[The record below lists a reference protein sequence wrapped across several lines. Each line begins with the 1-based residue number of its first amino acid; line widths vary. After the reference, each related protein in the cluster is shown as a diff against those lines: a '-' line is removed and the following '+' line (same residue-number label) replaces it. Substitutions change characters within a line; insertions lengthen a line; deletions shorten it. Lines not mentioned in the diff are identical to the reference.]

1 MLSQFTKEGEHQT
14 LADVPFVFP
23 KDVYSVGRLDAD
35 SEGLLILTNDNRLK
49 TKLLDPNERH
59 LKIYLVQVEGSISES
74 ALKQLREG
82 VAIKHNGKVYQTKPA
97 KAQILEEI
105 PMLWERNPPIRFRQN
120 VPTSWLQLTITE
132 GKNRQVRKMT
142 ASVGFPTL
150 RLVRVGI
157 EKLTLGNLQPNGVI
171 EIKKE
176 EFLMNFN
183 N

>member
-14 LADVPFVFP
+14 LADLPFVFP

-59 LKIYLVQVEGSISES
+59 SKIYWVQVEGTINES
-74 ALKQLREG
+74 ALQQFREG
-82 VAIKHNGKVYQTKPA
+82 VVIKHNGKAYQTKPA

-157 EKLTLGNLQPNGVI
+157 EKLTLGKLHPNEVL
-171 EIKKE
+171 EIKKDD
-176 EFLMNFN
+176 FLMKFN
-183 N
+183 M